1 MLSDHPPPS
10 AIHLPHQQ
18 YPTSSALNLRS
29 PPPSRS
35 QSQARSNMHPRFS
48 ALTPAADPDPSSLAL
63 RHRKAAEKAKFYD
76 RAFQRSTL
84 LASSTLPGS
93 NTRRNGPGTRFE
105 GGRIDEESR
114 LDGES
119 FVAPT
124 EEMPFGLVDSVQD
137 RQAEG
142 EVRSQVM
149 PNSNLQALVGELYR
163 R

>member
-1 MLSDHPPPS
+1 
-10 AIHLPHQQ
+10 
-18 YPTSSALNLRS
+18 
-29 PPPSRS
+29 
-35 QSQARSNMHPRFS
+35 MHPRFS
-48 ALTPAADPDPSSLAL
+48 ALTPAVEPDPSSLAL

-84 LASSTLPGS
+84 LASSTLPAS
-93 NTRRNGPGTRFE
+93 NKRNCGGTRFE

-124 EEMPFGLVDSVQD
+124 EEMPFGLVDSVDD
-137 RQAEG
+137 RPEQSG
-142 EVRSQVM
+142 VRSQAM